1 MSRKIDFEGADAGS
15 PIDGIAIPAL
25 NRVSLA
31 RYAGASDDYNA
42 VHLDDKVAKA
52 SGKASVYAP
61 SPLVMA
67 YIGRMVQASLAG
79 ASIRRYGLRVMKLL
93 WPGDV
98 LTCRGVVVETR
109 KENGE
114 YLVDMDAWA
123 DNQRGETVAKG
134 RVLAVVPKDSEASLT
149 KASEAQG
156 LVYRAPTGFAP
167 IDLKSKSNTSSTG
180 VKKAVK
186 KSKKTTKK
194 SAKKTT
200 KKTSKR

>member
-15 PIDGIAIPAL
+15 PIDGIAIPAM
-25 NRVSLA
+25 NRVTLA
-31 RYAGASDDYNA
+31 RYAGAAEDYNA

-52 SGKASVYAP
+52 SGKSSVYAP
-61 SPLVMA
+61 STLVMA
-67 YIGRMVQASLAG
+67 YIGRMVQAALEG

-114 YLVDMDAWA
+114 YLVDMDVWA
-123 DNQRGETVAKG
+123 DNQRGETAAKG
-134 RVLAVVPKDSEASLT
+134 RVLAVVPKDSESALT

-156 LVYRAPTGFAP
+156 LVYKPADGFTAM
-167 IDLKSKSNTSSTG
+167 DLKSKSNIAGS
-180 VKKAVK
+180 VKKATK
-186 KSKKTTKK
+186 KTAKKAAKKTTKKKTTKK
-194 SAKKTT
+194 S
-200 KKTSKR
+200 

>member
-1 MSRKIDFEGADAGS
+1 MSRKLDFEGADAGS
-15 PIDGIAIPAL
+15 PVDGIAIPAL
-25 NRVSLA
+25 NRVTLA
-31 RYAGASDDYNA
+31 RYAGAADDYNA

-52 SGKASVYAP
+52 SGKSSVYAP
-61 SPLVMA
+61 STLVMA
-67 YIGRMVQASLAG
+67 YIGRMVQASLVG

-134 RVLAVVPKDSEASLT
+134 RVLAVVPKDSESALT
-149 KASEAQG
+149 KASEGQG
-156 LVYRAPTGFAP
+156 LVYRAAEGFSP
-167 IDLKSKSNTSSTG
+167 IDLKSKSNVSMKV

-186 KSKKTTKK
+186 KTVKKSPVKKTKK
-194 SAKKTT
+194 S
-200 KKTSKR
+200 